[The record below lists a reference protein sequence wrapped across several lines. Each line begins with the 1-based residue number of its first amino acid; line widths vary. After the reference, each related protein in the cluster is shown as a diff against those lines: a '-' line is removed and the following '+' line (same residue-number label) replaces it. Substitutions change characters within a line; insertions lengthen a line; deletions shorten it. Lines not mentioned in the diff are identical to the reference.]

1 MSRFGGQ
8 VINRRDFDFWDDQ
21 KVMGCLGI
29 YVLTGENPVI
39 FEDNVSGDFT
49 TDDFSKKCCHNAS
62 IFDNVPNMS
71 KKLFVGNL
79 PFDVND
85 ADLVTVLG
93 VVGEVV
99 SARVVINRK
108 SGRSKGYAFVEMATE
123 ELAQEAIKKFE
134 GATLNERAL
143 TVQLATPKQEADA
156 KAEGAPVITE
166 VAKASASEAVAG
178 PEATPS
184 SPESLSAETPSPES
198 TT

>member
-1 MSRFGGQ
+1 
-8 VINRRDFDFWDDQ
+8 
-21 KVMGCLGI
+21 
-29 YVLTGENPVI
+29 
-39 FEDNVSGDFT
+39 
-49 TDDFSKKCCHNAS
+49 
-62 IFDNVPNMS
+62 MS